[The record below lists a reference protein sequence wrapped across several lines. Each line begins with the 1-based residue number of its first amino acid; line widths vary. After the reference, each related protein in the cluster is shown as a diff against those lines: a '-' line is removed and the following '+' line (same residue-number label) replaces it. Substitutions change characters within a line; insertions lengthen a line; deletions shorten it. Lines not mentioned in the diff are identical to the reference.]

1 MPVSCWKIRHRAPS
15 GAVPDLSNVLARS
28 ERAMLFILAGI
39 QFCHVLDFMI
49 MMPLGPFLISALGI
63 STHEFALL
71 VASYSFSAAAAG
83 LLIAPVVDRFERKRF
98 VLAIFAAFAVATLLC
113 AASPGFMSLLIARG
127 LAGIFG
133 GMMGALVHT
142 MVADAIPFVRRAK
155 ATGYVATAFSVSS
168 IAGVPLSLLLADALG
183 WQAPFLLI
191 ALVSAALIWFGYRAL
206 PDFRAHLDAR
216 REDRAVRQM
225 LRVAVDPNHL
235 RAMLLTALVIFGGF
249 TVIPYITLYTVANVG
264 IASDEIPA
272 IYFLG
277 GAATLVTA
285 RLIGALADRFGK
297 VIVFRIV
304 AIGACLP
311 VLLVT
316 NLEQVPLVVWLSI
329 TTLFFILVSGR
340 MVPLL
345 AIVGAAVKP
354 QERGTFLS
362 LNATMQSMAM
372 GLASM
377 VGGVFITQSQDGL
390 ISGYGWV
397 GLVAASFNVMAA
409 VWVGRVTIHEGKPS

>member
-1 MPVSCWKIRHRAPS
+1 MALIKSM
-15 GAVPDLSNVLARS
+15 ARS
-28 ERAMLFILAGI
+28 ERAMLLTLSGI

-71 VASYSFSAAAAG
+71 VASYSFSASIAG

-98 VLAIFAAFAVATLLC
+98 LLVIFLAFALATLACGL
-113 AASPGFMSLLIARG
+113 SPGYSVLLVARG
-127 LAGIFG
+127 LAGVFG

-142 MVADAIPFVRRAK
+142 MVADAIPLERRAR
-155 ATGYVATAFSVSS
+155 ATGFVASAFSVSS
-168 IAGVPLSLLLADALG
+168 IAGVPLSLLLADALC

-191 ALVSAALIWFGYRAL
+191 ALLSSVLIWFGFKAL
-206 PDFRAHLDAR
+206 PDFRAHLDVR
-216 REDRAVRQM
+216 REVRAMHQM
-225 LRVAVDPNHL
+225 LRVAIEPNHL
-235 RAMLLTALVIFGGF
+235 AAMLLTCLVILGGF
-249 TVIPYITLYTVANVG
+249 TVIPYITLYAISNVG
-264 IASDEIPA
+264 MAGDEVPL

-277 GAATLVTA
+277 GAATLITA

-297 VIVFRIV
+297 ILVFRIV

-316 NLEQVPLVVWLSI
+316 NIGPLSLVVYLAI

-362 LNATMQSMAM
+362 LNATVQSMAM

-377 VGGVFITQSQDGL
+377 VGGLFITQTPGGE

-397 GLVAASFNVMAA
+397 GLVAACFNVMAA
-409 VWVGRVTIHEGKPS
+409 LWVGHVKIRV

>member
-1 MPVSCWKIRHRAPS
+1 M
-15 GAVPDLSNVLARS
+15 PDLAKVLARS

-71 VASYSFSAAAAG
+71 VASYSFSAAVAG
-83 LLIAPVVDRFERKRF
+83 LLMAPIVDRFERKRF
-98 VLAIFAAFAVATLLC
+98 LLGIFLAFAIATLLC
-113 AASPGFMSLLIARG
+113 ALSPGFTTLLLARG
-127 LAGIFG
+127 LAGVFG
-133 GMMGALVHT
+133 GMMGAMVHT
-142 MVADAIPFVRRAK
+142 MVADAIPFERRAK

-168 IAGVPLSLLLADALG
+168 IAGVPLSLLMAGAMG
-183 WQAPFLLI
+183 WQAPFLFI
-191 ALVSAALIWFGYRAL
+191 AMLSALLIWFGYQFL
-206 PDFRAHLDAR
+206 PEFRGHLNTRKEGQAI
-216 REDRAVRQM
+216 RQM
-225 LRVAVDPNHL
+225 ISVAIEPNHM
-235 RAMLLTALVIFGGF
+235 RAMLLTGLVIFGGF
-249 TVIPYITLYTVANVG
+249 TVIPYITLYAISNVG
-264 IASDEIPA
+264 IAGDQIPL

-277 GAATLVTA
+277 GAATLITA

-297 VIVFRIV
+297 VLLFRVV
-304 AIGACLP
+304 AIGACVP

-316 NLEQVPLVVWLSI
+316 NIGATNLSIWLII

-354 QERGTFLS
+354 HERGTFLS
-362 LNATMQSMAM
+362 LNATVQSMAM

-377 VGGVFITQSQDGL
+377 VGGIFIAQAPDGL

-397 GLVAASFNVMAA
+397 GLVAASFNILAA
-409 VWVGRVTIHEGKPS
+409 LWVSQVKIRD

>member
-1 MPVSCWKIRHRAPS
+1 
-15 GAVPDLSNVLARS
+15 
-28 ERAMLFILAGI
+28 
-39 QFCHVLDFMI
+39 
-49 MMPLGPFLISALGI
+49 
-63 STHEFALL
+63 
-71 VASYSFSAAAAG
+71 
-83 LLIAPVVDRFERKRF
+83 
-98 VLAIFAAFAVATLLC
+98 
-113 AASPGFMSLLIARG
+113 
-127 LAGIFG
+127 
-133 GMMGALVHT
+133 MMGALVHT
-142 MVADAIPFVRRAK
+142 MVADAIPFERRAK

-183 WQAPFLLI
+183 WQAPFVLI
-191 ALVSAALIWFGYRAL
+191 TLMSSGLIWFGHRAL
-206 PDFRAHLDAR
+206 PDFRAHLDTR
-216 REDRAVRQM
+216 REERAIRQM
-225 LRVAVDPNHL
+225 LRVAIEPNHL
-235 RAMLLTALVIFGGF
+235 RAMLLTCLVIFGGF
-249 TVIPYITLYTVANVG
+249 TVIPYITLYTIANVG

-297 VIVFRIV
+297 IIVFRMV
-304 AIGACLP
+304 AIGACIP

-316 NLEQVPLVVWLSI
+316 HLAEVSLILWLAI

-362 LNATMQSMAM
+362 LNGTVQSMAM

-377 VGGVFITQSQDGL
+377 IGGLFITQTPDGV

-397 GLVAASFNVMAA
+397 GLVAASFNVLAA
-409 VWVGRVTIHEGKPS
+409 LWVGRVVIRN

>member
-1 MPVSCWKIRHRAPS
+1 M
-15 GAVPDLSNVLARS
+15 PDLAKVLARS

-71 VASYSFSAAAAG
+71 VASYSFSAAVAG
-83 LLIAPVVDRFERKRF
+83 LLMAPIVDRFERKRF
-98 VLAIFAAFAVATLLC
+98 LLGIFLAFAIATLLC
-113 AASPGFMSLLIARG
+113 ALSPGFTTLLLARG
-127 LAGIFG
+127 LAGVFG
-133 GMMGALVHT
+133 GMMGAMVHT
-142 MVADAIPFVRRAK
+142 MVADAIPFERRAK

-168 IAGVPLSLLLADALG
+168 IAGVPLSLLMADAMG
-183 WQAPFLLI
+183 WQAPFLFI
-191 ALVSAALIWFGYRAL
+191 AMLSALLIWFGYQFL
-206 PDFRAHLDAR
+206 PEFRGHLNTRKEGQAI
-216 REDRAVRQM
+216 RQM
-225 LRVAVDPNHL
+225 ISVAIEPNHM
-235 RAMLLTALVIFGGF
+235 RAMLLTGLVIFGGF
-249 TVIPYITLYTVANVG
+249 TVIPYITLYAISNVG
-264 IASDEIPA
+264 IAGDQIPL

-277 GAATLVTA
+277 GAATLITA
-285 RLIGALADRFGK
+285 RLIGALADHFGK
-297 VIVFRIV
+297 VLLFRVV
-304 AIGACLP
+304 AIGACVP

-316 NLEQVPLVVWLSI
+316 NIGATNLSIWLII

-354 QERGTFLS
+354 HERGTFLS
-362 LNATMQSMAM
+362 LNATVQSMAM

-377 VGGVFITQSQDGL
+377 VGGIFIAQAPDGL

-397 GLVAASFNVMAA
+397 GLVAASFNILAA
-409 VWVGRVTIHEGKPS
+409 LWVSQVKIRD

>member
-1 MPVSCWKIRHRAPS
+1 MTQPLR
-15 GAVPDLSNVLARS
+15 LAHS

-49 MMPLGPFLISALGI
+49 MMPLGPFLISALEI
-63 STHEFALL
+63 TTHEFALL

-98 VLAIFAAFAVATLLC
+98 LLAIFAAFAVATLLC
-113 AASPGFMSLLIARG
+113 ALSPGFLTLIIARG
-127 LAGIFG
+127 LAGVFG
-133 GMMGALVHT
+133 GMMGAIVHT
-142 MVADAIPFVRRAK
+142 MVADAIPFERRAK

-168 IAGVPLSLLLADALG
+168 IAGVPLSLLVADALG

-191 ALVSAALIWFGYRAL
+191 TLISMGLIWFGHRAL
-206 PDFRAHLDAR
+206 PDFRAHLDTQR
-216 REDRAVRQM
+216 KERAIRQM
-225 LRVAVDPNHL
+225 LRVAVEPNHL
-235 RAMLLTALVIFGGF
+235 RAMLLTCLVIFGGF
-249 TVIPYITLYTVANVG
+249 TIIPYITLYTIANVG
-264 IASDEIPA
+264 IAIEQIPL

-277 GAATLVTA
+277 GAATLITA
-285 RLIGALADRFGK
+285 RLIGALADRLGK
-297 VIVFRIV
+297 VMVFRIV

-311 VLLVT
+311 VMLIT
-316 NLEQVPLVVWLSI
+316 NLAQVSIYTWLAT

-362 LNATMQSMAM
+362 LNGTVQSMAM

-377 VGGVFITQSQDGL
+377 IGGIFINQTPDGF

-397 GLVAASFNVMAA
+397 GLVAVSFNVLAA
-409 VWVGRVTIHEGKPS
+409 LWVGRVAIRN

>member
-1 MPVSCWKIRHRAPS
+1 MMQSLGLV
-15 GAVPDLSNVLARS
+15 RS
-28 ERAMLFILAGI
+28 ERAMLLILAGI

-49 MMPLGPFLISALGI
+49 MMPLGPFLIGALGI
-63 STHEFALL
+63 STQEFGLL

-83 LLIAPVVDRFERKRF
+83 VLMAPVVDRFERKRF
-98 VLAIFAAFAVATLLC
+98 LLVIFLAFALATLLC
-113 AASPGFMSLLIARG
+113 AAAPNFSLLLIARG
-127 LAGIFG
+127 LAGVFG

-142 MVADAIPFVRRAK
+142 MVADAVPFERRAM

-191 ALVSAALIWFGYRAL
+191 ALVSAGLIWFAYRAL

-216 REDRAVRQM
+216 REERAVRQM
-225 LRVAVDPNHL
+225 LRVAIEPNHL
-235 RAMLLTALVIFGGF
+235 RAMVLSCLVILGGF
-249 TVIPYITLYTVANVG
+249 TVIPYITLYAIANVG
-264 IASDEIPA
+264 IAANEIPV

-285 RLIGALADRFGK
+285 RLIGALADRRGK
-297 VIVFRIV
+297 VFVFRIM
-304 AIGACLP
+304 ALAACVP

-316 NLEQVPLVVWLSI
+316 NTGPVSLLVWLII

-345 AIVGAAVKP
+345 AIVGSAVTP
-354 QERGTFLS
+354 QARGTFMS
-362 LNATMQSMAM
+362 LNATVQSMAM
-372 GLASM
+372 GVASM
-377 VGGVFITQSQDGL
+377 LGGLFITQAPDGL

-397 GLVAASFNVMAA
+397 GLVAAGFNVLAA
-409 VWVGRVTIHEGKPS
+409 LWVGRVAIRN

>member
-1 MPVSCWKIRHRAPS
+1 MALIKSM
-15 GAVPDLSNVLARS
+15 ARS
-28 ERAMLFILAGI
+28 ERAMLLILSGI

-49 MMPLGPFLISALGI
+49 MMPLGPFLIRALGI

-71 VASYSFSAAAAG
+71 VASYSFSASIAG

-98 VLAIFAAFAVATLLC
+98 LLVIFLAFALATLACGL
-113 AASPGFMSLLIARG
+113 SPGYGVLLVARG
-127 LAGIFG
+127 LAGVFG

-142 MVADAIPFVRRAK
+142 MVADAIPIERRAR
-155 ATGYVATAFSVSS
+155 ATGLVATAFSVSS

-191 ALVSAALIWFGYRAL
+191 TVISGALIWFGFKAL
-206 PDFRAHLDAR
+206 PDFRAHLDVR
-216 REDRAVRQM
+216 REVRAMHQM
-225 LRVAVDPNHL
+225 LRVAIEPNHL
-235 RAMLLTALVIFGGF
+235 AAMLLTCLVILGGF
-249 TVIPYITLYTVANVG
+249 TVIPYITLYAISNVG
-264 IASDEIPA
+264 IAGDEVPL

-277 GAATLVTA
+277 GAATLITA

-297 VIVFRIV
+297 ILVFRIV

-316 NLEQVPLVVWLSI
+316 NIGPLSLVVYLAI

-362 LNATMQSMAM
+362 LNATVQSMAM

-377 VGGVFITQSQDGL
+377 VGGLFITQTPGGE

-397 GLVAASFNVMAA
+397 GLVAACFNVMAA
-409 VWVGRVTIHEGKPS
+409 LWVGHVKIRV

>member
-1 MPVSCWKIRHRAPS
+1 M
-15 GAVPDLSNVLARS
+15 PDLAKVLARS

-71 VASYSFSAAAAG
+71 VASYSFSAAVAG
-83 LLIAPVVDRFERKRF
+83 LLMAPIVDRFERKRF
-98 VLAIFAAFAVATLLC
+98 LLGIFLAFAIATLLC
-113 AASPGFMSLLIARG
+113 ALSPGFTTLLLARG
-127 LAGIFG
+127 LAGVFG
-133 GMMGALVHT
+133 GMMGAMVHT
-142 MVADAIPFVRRAK
+142 MVADAIPFERRAK

-168 IAGVPLSLLLADALG
+168 IAGVPLSLLMAGAMG
-183 WQAPFLLI
+183 WQAPFLFI
-191 ALVSAALIWFGYRAL
+191 AMLSALLIWFGYQFL
-206 PDFRAHLDAR
+206 PEFRGHLNTRKEGQAI
-216 REDRAVRQM
+216 RQM
-225 LRVAVDPNHL
+225 ISVAIEPNHM
-235 RAMLLTALVIFGGF
+235 RAMLLTGLVIFGGF
-249 TVIPYITLYTVANVG
+249 TVIPYITLYAISNVG
-264 IASDEIPA
+264 IAGDQIPL

-277 GAATLVTA
+277 GAATLITA

-297 VIVFRIV
+297 VLLFRVV
-304 AIGACLP
+304 AIGACVP

-316 NLEQVPLVVWLSI
+316 NIGATNLSIWLII

-354 QERGTFLS
+354 HERGTFLS
-362 LNATMQSMAM
+362 LNATVQSMAM

-377 VGGVFITQSQDGL
+377 VGGIFIAQAPDGL

-397 GLVAASFNVMAA
+397 GLVAAIFNILAA
-409 VWVGRVTIHEGKPS
+409 LWVSQVKIRD

>member
-1 MPVSCWKIRHRAPS
+1 
-15 GAVPDLSNVLARS
+15 
-28 ERAMLFILAGI
+28 MLLILAGI

-49 MMPLGPFLISALGI
+49 MMPLGPFLINALSI

-71 VASYSFSAAAAG
+71 VASYSFSAAVAG
-83 LLIAPVVDRFERKRF
+83 LLMAPVVDRFERKRF
-98 VLAIFAAFAVATLLC
+98 LLAIFLAFAVATLLC
-113 AASPGFMSLLIARG
+113 ALSPGFITLLLARG

-133 GMMGALVHT
+133 GMMGAMVHT
-142 MVADAIPFVRRAK
+142 IVADAIPFERRAK

-168 IAGVPLSLLLADALG
+168 IAGVPVSLLMADAMG
-183 WQAPFLLI
+183 WQAPFLFISL
-191 ALVSAALIWFGYRAL
+191 LSAALIWFGYKSLPEFHGHLNARKEERAIK
-206 PDFRAHLDAR
+206 
-216 REDRAVRQM
+216 QM
-225 LRVAVDPNHL
+225 ISVALEPNHL
-235 RAMLLTALVIFGGF
+235 KAMLLTGLVIFGGF
-249 TVIPYITLYTVANVG
+249 TVIPYITLYAIANVG
-264 IASDEIPA
+264 IEGDQIPL

-277 GAATLVTA
+277 GAATFITA
-285 RLIGALADRFGK
+285 RVIGALADRFGK
-297 VIVFRIV
+297 VLLFRAV
-304 AIGACLP
+304 ALGACLP

-316 NLEQVPLVVWLSI
+316 NVGAVSLVSWLLI

-362 LNATMQSMAM
+362 LNATVQSMAM

-377 VGGVFITQSQDGL
+377 VGGLFITQSPEGV

-397 GLVAASFNVMAA
+397 GLVAASFNVLAA
-409 VWVGRVTIHEGKPS
+409 FWVGRVVIRD

>member
-1 MPVSCWKIRHRAPS
+1 M
-15 GAVPDLSNVLARS
+15 PDLAKVLARS

-71 VASYSFSAAAAG
+71 VASYSFSAAVAG
-83 LLIAPVVDRFERKRF
+83 LLMAPIVDRFERKRF
-98 VLAIFAAFAVATLLC
+98 LLGIFLAFAIATLLC
-113 AASPGFMSLLIARG
+113 ALSPGFTTLLLARG
-127 LAGIFG
+127 LAGVFG
-133 GMMGALVHT
+133 GMMGAMVHT
-142 MVADAIPFVRRAK
+142 MVADAIPFERRAK
-155 ATGYVATAFSVSS
+155 ATSYVATAFSVSS
-168 IAGVPLSLLLADALG
+168 IAGVPLSLLMADALS
-183 WQAPFLLI
+183 WQAPFLFI
-191 ALVSAALIWFGYRAL
+191 ALLSAALIWFGDKSL
-206 PDFRAHLDAR
+206 PEFHGHLNA
-216 REDRAVRQM
+216 REDGRAIRQM
-225 LRVAVDPNHL
+225 VSVALEPNHL
-235 RAMLLTALVIFGGF
+235 KAMLLTGLVIFGGF
-249 TVIPYITLYTVANVG
+249 TVIPYITLYAIANVG
-264 IASDEIPA
+264 IAGDQIPL

-277 GAATLVTA
+277 GAATLITA

-297 VIVFRIV
+297 VVMFRLV
-304 AIGACLP
+304 AIGACVP

-316 NLEQVPLVVWLSI
+316 NIGAISLSGWLVI

-362 LNATMQSMAM
+362 LNATVQSMAM

-377 VGGVFITQSQDGL
+377 VGGLFITQTPDGL
-390 ISGYGWV
+390 IRGYGWV
-397 GLVAASFNVMAA
+397 GLVAASFNLMAA
-409 VWVGRVTIHEGKPS
+409 LWVSHIKIRD

>member
-1 MPVSCWKIRHRAPS
+1 MTQK
-15 GAVPDLSNVLARS
+15 LQLAHA
-28 ERAMLFILAGI
+28 ERATLLILAGI

-49 MMPLGPFLISALGI
+49 MMPLGPFLISALSI
-63 STHEFALL
+63 TTHEFALL

-83 LLIAPVVDRFERKRF
+83 LLIAPIVDRFERKRF
-98 VLAIFAAFAVATLLC
+98 LLAIFAAFALATLFC
-113 AASPGFMSLLIARG
+113 ALSPSFLTLLIARG
-127 LAGIFG
+127 LAGVFG

-142 MVADAIPFVRRAK
+142 MVADAIPFERRAK

-183 WQAPFLLI
+183 WQSPFLLI
-191 ALVSAALIWFGYRAL
+191 ALISIGLIWFGHRVL
-206 PDFRAHLDAR
+206 PDFRAHLDTRGEAR
-216 REDRAVRQM
+216 AIRQM
-225 LRVAVDPNHL
+225 LRIAVEPNHL
-235 RAMLLTALVIFGGF
+235 RAMLLTCLIILGGF
-249 TVIPYITLYTVANVG
+249 TVIPYITLYAIANVG
-264 IASDEIPA
+264 IASEQIPL

-277 GAATLVTA
+277 GAATLITA

-297 VIVFRIV
+297 VVVFRIV

-316 NLEQVPLVVWLSI
+316 HLEHVPLVVWLSI

-345 AIVGAAVKP
+345 AIVGSAVKP

-362 LNATMQSMAM
+362 LNATVQSMAM

-377 VGGVFITQSQDGL
+377 IGGIFITQTPDGF

-397 GLVAASFNVMAA
+397 GLVAATFNLLAA
-409 VWVGRVTIHEGKPS
+409 VWVGRVAIRN

>member
-1 MPVSCWKIRHRAPS
+1 
-15 GAVPDLSNVLARS
+15 
-28 ERAMLFILAGI
+28 MLLILAGI

-71 VASYSFSAAAAG
+71 VASYSFSAAVAG
-83 LLIAPVVDRFERKRF
+83 LLMAPVVDRFERKRF
-98 VLAIFAAFAVATLLC
+98 LLGIFIAFAVATLLC
-113 AASPGFMSLLIARG
+113 ALSPGFVTLLVARG

-133 GMMGALVHT
+133 GMMGAMVHT
-142 MVADAIPFVRRAK
+142 IVADAIPFERRAK

-168 IAGVPLSLLLADALG
+168 IAGVPLSLLMADAMG
-183 WQAPFLLI
+183 WQAPFLFITVL
-191 ALVSAALIWFGYRAL
+191 SAALIWFGYKAL
-206 PDFRAHLDAR
+206 PEFHGHLNARKEGRAI
-216 REDRAVRQM
+216 RQM
-225 LRVAVDPNHL
+225 MRVALEPNHL
-235 RAMLLTALVIFGGF
+235 KAMLLTGLVIFGGF
-249 TVIPYITLYTVANVG
+249 TVIPYITLYAISNVG
-264 IASDEIPA
+264 IAADQIPL

-277 GAATLVTA
+277 GAATLVTG
-285 RLIGALADRFGK
+285 RLIGVLADRFGK
-297 VIVFRIV
+297 VVMFRLV
-304 AIGACLP
+304 AVAACVP

-316 NLEQVPLVVWLSI
+316 NIGLIDLSIWLII

-340 MVPLL
+340 MVPMM

-362 LNATMQSMAM
+362 LNATVQSMAM

-377 VGGVFITQSQDGL
+377 VGGLFITQAPDGL

-397 GLVAASFNVMAA
+397 GLVAASFNVTAA
-409 VWVGRVTIHEGKPS
+409 LWVGRVKIRN

>member
-1 MPVSCWKIRHRAPS
+1 MMQSL
-15 GAVPDLSNVLARS
+15 GLARS
-28 ERAMLFILAGI
+28 ERAMLLILAGI

-49 MMPLGPFLISALGI
+49 MMPLGPFLIGALGI
-63 STHEFALL
+63 STQEFGLL

-83 LLIAPVVDRFERKRF
+83 VLMAPVVDRFERKRF
-98 VLAIFAAFAVATLLC
+98 LLVIFLAFALATLLC
-113 AASPGFMSLLIARG
+113 AAAPNFSLLLIARG
-127 LAGIFG
+127 LAGVFG

-142 MVADAIPFVRRAK
+142 MVADAVPFERRAM

-191 ALVSAALIWFGYRAL
+191 ALVSAGLIWFAYRAL

-216 REDRAVRQM
+216 REERAVRQM
-225 LRVAVDPNHL
+225 LRVAIEPNHL
-235 RAMLLTALVIFGGF
+235 RAMVLSCLVILGGF
-249 TVIPYITLYTVANVG
+249 TVIPYITLYAIANVG
-264 IASDEIPA
+264 IAANEIPV

-285 RLIGALADRFGK
+285 RLIGALADRRGK
-297 VIVFRIV
+297 VRVFRIM
-304 AIGACLP
+304 ALAACVP

-316 NLEQVPLVVWLSI
+316 NTGPVSLLVWLII

-345 AIVGAAVKP
+345 AIVGSAVTP
-354 QERGTFLS
+354 QARGTFMS
-362 LNATMQSMAM
+362 LNATVQSMAM
-372 GLASM
+372 GVASM
-377 VGGVFITQSQDGL
+377 LGGLFITQAPDGL
-390 ISGYGWV
+390 ITGYGWV
-397 GLVAASFNVMAA
+397 GLVAAGFNVLAA
-409 VWVGRVTIHEGKPS
+409 LWVGRVAIRN

>member
-1 MPVSCWKIRHRAPS
+1 MLCLRIHRKAPS
-15 GAVPDLSNVLARS
+15 GVVPDLASTPGRS
-28 ERAMLFILAGI
+28 ERAMLLILAGI

-49 MMPLGPFLISALGI
+49 LMPLGPFLISALGI

-71 VASYSFSAAAAG
+71 VASYSFSAAVAG
-83 LLIAPVVDRFERKRF
+83 LLMAPIVDRFERKRF
-98 VLAIFAAFAVATLLC
+98 LLGIFIAFAVATLLC
-113 AASPGFMSLLIARG
+113 ALSPGFITLLVARG

-133 GMMGALVHT
+133 GMMGAMVHT
-142 MVADAIPFVRRAK
+142 MVADAIPFDRRAK

-168 IAGVPLSLLLADALG
+168 IAGVPLSLLLADTLG

-191 ALVSAALIWFGYRAL
+191 SLLSASLIWFGYKAL
-206 PDFRAHLDAR
+206 PEFHGHLDAR
-216 REDRAVRQM
+216 KEGRAVRQM
-225 LRVAVDPNHL
+225 MRVAVEPNHL
-235 RAMLLTALVIFGGF
+235 KAMLLTGLVIFGGF
-249 TVIPYITLYTVANVG
+249 TVIPYITLYAISNIG
-264 IASDEIPA
+264 IAGDQIPL

-297 VIVFRIV
+297 VTVFRLV
-304 AIGACLP
+304 AVAACVP

-316 NLEQVPLVVWLSI
+316 NMGAISLSAWLVI

-354 QERGTFLS
+354 HERGTFLS
-362 LNATMQSMAM
+362 LNTSVQSMAM

-377 VGGVFITQSQDGL
+377 VGGLFITQTPDGL
-390 ISGYGWV
+390 ISGYVWV
-397 GLVAASFNVMAA
+397 GLIAASFNIMAA
-409 VWVGRVTIHEGKPS
+409 LWVSQVKIRD

>member
-1 MPVSCWKIRHRAPS
+1 MALIKSM
-15 GAVPDLSNVLARS
+15 ARS
-28 ERAMLFILAGI
+28 ERAMLLILSGI

-49 MMPLGPFLISALGI
+49 MMPLGPFLIRALGI

-71 VASYSFSAAAAG
+71 VASYSFSASIAG

-98 VLAIFAAFAVATLLC
+98 LLVIFLAFALATLACGL
-113 AASPGFMSLLIARG
+113 SPGYGVLLVARG
-127 LAGIFG
+127 LAGVFG

-142 MVADAIPFVRRAK
+142 MVADAIPIERRAR
-155 ATGYVATAFSVSS
+155 ATGFVATAFSVSS

-191 ALVSAALIWFGYRAL
+191 TVISGALIWFGFKAL
-206 PDFRAHLDAR
+206 PDFRAHLDVR
-216 REDRAVRQM
+216 REVRAMHQM
-225 LRVAVDPNHL
+225 LRVAIEPNHL
-235 RAMLLTALVIFGGF
+235 AAMLLTCLVILGGF
-249 TVIPYITLYTVANVG
+249 TVIPYITLYAISNVG
-264 IASDEIPA
+264 IAGDEVPL

-277 GAATLVTA
+277 GAATLITA

-297 VIVFRIV
+297 ILVFRIV
-304 AIGACLP
+304 SIGACLP

-316 NLEQVPLVVWLSI
+316 NIGPLSLAVYLAI

-362 LNATMQSMAM
+362 LNATVQSMAM

-377 VGGVFITQSQDGL
+377 VGGLFITQSPGGE

-397 GLVAASFNVMAA
+397 GLVAACFNVMAA
-409 VWVGRVTIHEGKPS
+409 LWVGHVKIRV

>member
-1 MPVSCWKIRHRAPS
+1 MMQSL
-15 GAVPDLSNVLARS
+15 GLARS
-28 ERAMLFILAGI
+28 ERAMLLILAGI

-49 MMPLGPFLISALGI
+49 MMPLGPFLIGALGI
-63 STHEFALL
+63 STQEFGLL

-83 LLIAPVVDRFERKRF
+83 VLMAPVVDRFERKRF
-98 VLAIFAAFAVATLLC
+98 LLVIFLAFALATLLC
-113 AASPGFMSLLIARG
+113 AAAPNFSLLLIARG
-127 LAGIFG
+127 LAGVFG

-142 MVADAIPFVRRAK
+142 MVADAVPFERRAM

-191 ALVSAALIWFGYRAL
+191 ALVSAGLIWFAYRAL

-216 REDRAVRQM
+216 REERAVRQM
-225 LRVAVDPNHL
+225 LRVAIEPNHL
-235 RAMLLTALVIFGGF
+235 RAMVLSCLVILGGF
-249 TVIPYITLYTVANVG
+249 TVIPYITLYAIANVG
-264 IASDEIPA
+264 IAANEIPV

-285 RLIGALADRFGK
+285 RLIGALADRRGK
-297 VIVFRIV
+297 VRVFRIM
-304 AIGACLP
+304 ALAACVP

-316 NLEQVPLVVWLSI
+316 NTGPVSLLVWLII

-345 AIVGAAVKP
+345 AIVGSAVTP
-354 QERGTFLS
+354 QARGTFMS
-362 LNATMQSMAM
+362 LNATVQSMAM
-372 GLASM
+372 GVASM
-377 VGGVFITQSQDGL
+377 LGGLFITQAPDGL

-397 GLVAASFNVMAA
+397 GLVAAGFNVLAA
-409 VWVGRVTIHEGKPS
+409 LWVGRVAIRN

>member
-1 MPVSCWKIRHRAPS
+1 M
-15 GAVPDLSNVLARS
+15 PDLSNVLARS

-316 NLEQVPLVVWLSI
+316 NLEQAPLVVWLSI

>member
-1 MPVSCWKIRHRAPS
+1 MPDPQTQATTQAQ
-15 GAVPDLSNVLARS
+15 G
-28 ERAMLFILAGI
+28 ERATLLILSGI

-63 STHEFALL
+63 STQEFAFL

-83 LLIAPVVDRFERKRF
+83 VLMAPVVDRFERKRF
-98 VLAIFAAFAVATLLC
+98 LLAIFIAFAVATLMCGL
-113 AASPGFMSLLIARG
+113 APSYALLLVARG

-133 GMMGALVHT
+133 GMMGAMVHT
-142 MVADAIPFVRRAK
+142 VVADAIPFERRAK

-191 ALVSAALIWFGYRAL
+191 ALLSGGLVWFGHKAL
-206 PDFRAHLDAR
+206 PEFRAHLHAR
-216 REDRAVRQM
+216 QEGKAVRQM
-225 LRVAVDPNHL
+225 LRVAVEPNHL
-235 RAMLLTALVIFGGF
+235 KAMLLTGLVIFGGF
-249 TVIPYITLYTVANVG
+249 TVIPYITLYAIANAG
-264 IASDEIPA
+264 IAADEIPM

-277 GAATLVTA
+277 GAATLVTG
-285 RLIGALADRFGK
+285 RLIGALADRLGK
-297 VIVFRIV
+297 VRMFRVV
-304 AIGACLP
+304 AIGACVP

-316 NLEQVPLVVWLSI
+316 QVGAVPLVAWLAI
-329 TTLFFILVSGR
+329 TTLFFVLVSGR

-362 LNATMQSMAM
+362 LNATVQSMAM

-377 VGGVFITQSQDGL
+377 VGGLFITQSADGL

-397 GLVAASFNVMAA
+397 GLIAASFNVMA
-409 VWVGRVTIHEGKPS
+409 VLWVGRVKIRG

>member
-1 MPVSCWKIRHRAPS
+1 M
-15 GAVPDLSNVLARS
+15 PDLAKVLARS

-71 VASYSFSAAAAG
+71 VASYSFSAAVAG
-83 LLIAPVVDRFERKRF
+83 LLMAPIVDRFERKRF
-98 VLAIFAAFAVATLLC
+98 LLGIFLAFAIATVLC
-113 AASPGFMSLLIARG
+113 ALSPGFTTLLLARG
-127 LAGIFG
+127 LAGVFG
-133 GMMGALVHT
+133 GMMGAMVHT
-142 MVADAIPFVRRAK
+142 MVADAIPFERRAK

-168 IAGVPLSLLLADALG
+168 IAGVPLSLLMADAMG
-183 WQAPFLLI
+183 WQAPFLFI
-191 ALVSAALIWFGYRAL
+191 AMLSALLIWFGYKSL
-206 PDFRAHLDAR
+206 PEFRGHLNTRKEGQAI
-216 REDRAVRQM
+216 RQM
-225 LRVAVDPNHL
+225 ISVAIEPNHMK
-235 RAMLLTALVIFGGF
+235 AMLLTGLVIFGGF
-249 TVIPYITLYTVANVG
+249 TVIPYITLYAISNVG
-264 IASDEIPA
+264 IAGDQIPL

-277 GAATLVTA
+277 GAATLITA

-297 VIVFRIV
+297 VLLFRVV
-304 AIGACLP
+304 AIGACVP

-316 NLEQVPLVVWLSI
+316 NVGATNLSVWLII

-354 QERGTFLS
+354 HERGTFLS
-362 LNATMQSMAM
+362 LNATVQSMAM

-377 VGGVFITQSQDGL
+377 VGGLFITQAPDGL

-397 GLVAASFNVMAA
+397 GLVAASFNILAA
-409 VWVGRVTIHEGKPS
+409 LWVSQVKIRD

>member
-1 MPVSCWKIRHRAPS
+1 MLLL
-15 GAVPDLSNVLARS
+15 LS
-28 ERAMLFILAGI
+28 GI

-63 STHEFALL
+63 STQEFAFL

-83 LLIAPVVDRFERKRF
+83 LLMAPVVDRFERKQF
-98 VLAIFAAFAVATLLC
+98 LLGVFLAFTIATLMC
-113 AASPGFMSLLIARG
+113 ALAPSYLWLLIARG

-133 GMMGALVHT
+133 GMMGAMVHT
-142 MVADAIPFVRRAK
+142 VVADAIPFERRAK

-191 ALVSAALIWFGYRAL
+191 ALLSGGLVWFGHKAL
-206 PDFRAHLDAR
+206 PEFRGHLHAR
-216 REDRAVRQM
+216 EEGKAIRQM
-225 LRVAVDPNHL
+225 LRVAIEPNHL
-235 RAMLLTALVIFGGF
+235 KAMLLTALVIFGGF
-249 TVIPYITLYTVANVG
+249 TVIPYITLYAIANVG
-264 IASDEIPA
+264 IAADEIPM

-285 RLIGALADRFGK
+285 RLIGALADKLGK
-297 VIVFRIV
+297 VLMFRVV

-316 NLEQVPLVVWLSI
+316 NIGALSLFVYLGI
-329 TTLFFILVSGR
+329 TTLFFIFVSGR

-362 LNATMQSMAM
+362 LNATVQSMAM

-377 VGGVFITQSQDGL
+377 VGGLFITQAPDGM

-397 GLVAASFNVMAA
+397 GLIAASFNVMAA
-409 VWVGRVTIHEGKPS
+409 LWVGRVKIRD